1 MIDNDVK
8 NTIINDINKVINK
21 IKKCKSKSMYNIY
34 LYELEALYYLCNN
47 LGIEDYPK
55 IENYSSKSYEVNDDK
70 LMKKYM
76 KQLLKD
82 KKYHLEFSNNEKII
96 DIEKSKNELNY
107 VIDNNI
113 NMDQIIEIM
122 LEFLKD
128 YDIELYNIFV
138 KLYNENRI
146 IINNTENYDCTSEL
160 LTPAYTINSYGT
172 FTPYMVIN
180 YTDDLDDS
188 VNIVHELGH
197 IYDYIQVRSNKI
209 NMQKKMNCLDEVI
222 SYYLQFVY
230 TDYLSKK
237 KIFDKNID
245 NLYYGYSAPY
255 IEYIG
260 KIKEE
265 YSILDKY
272 NIYDSYIDEYL
283 NYTYGVAIAY
293 HFLEK
298 YKVDPEKTKNDINN
312 FIMLNGQY
320 NMMEMLDIFNL
331 KEELLDSKIL
341 KKYLG

>member
-1 MIDNDVK
+1 MIDEDIK
-8 NTIINDINKVINK
+8 KIIINDIYKVINK
-21 IKKCKSKSMYNIY
+21 IRNCKSKSMYNIY
-34 LYELEALYYLCNN
+34 LYELDSLYYLCNQID
-47 LGIEDYPK
+47 LKEYPKLEDYS
-55 IENYSSKSYEVNDDK
+55 YKSFEINDDK

-82 KKYHLEFSNNEKII
+82 KKYHLEFIKNEKNI
-96 DIEKSKNELNY
+96 DREKSKNELNY

-113 NMDQIIEIM
+113 NMEQIIEIM

-160 LTPAYTINSYGT
+160 LTPAYTINSYGS
-172 FTPYMVIN
+172 FTPYMVIK

-188 VNIVHELGH
+188 VNIIHELGH
-197 IYDYIQVRSNKI
+197 IYDYMQIRSNKVS
-209 NMQKKMNCLDEVI
+209 MQKKINCLEEVI
-222 SYYLQFVY
+222 YYYLQFVY

-237 KIFDKNID
+237 KIFDRNIA

-265 YSILDKY
+265 YEVLDEINLY
-272 NIYDSYIDEYL
+272 NSYMD
-283 NYTYGVAIAY
+283 
-293 HFLEK
+293 
-298 YKVDPEKTKNDINN
+298 
-312 FIMLNGQY
+312 
-320 NMMEMLDIFNL
+320 
-331 KEELLDSKIL
+331 
-341 KKYLG
+341 